1 MSYTVPGRPDDC
13 EFCGYALARAAMDLG
28 DDPTTNQ
35 YAPWSTDP
43 DTPEESL
50 IMSKDEI
57 QAAAQNIAEAYPEL
71 VHKPDTKDR
80 K

>member
-1 MSYTVPGRPDDC
+1 MRRLPAEPLPATP
-13 EFCGYALARAAMDLG
+13 FTAAMDLG

-57 QAAAQNIAEAYPEL
+57 QAAAQKIAEAYPEL
-71 VHKPDTKDR
+71 VHKPDVKDC